1 MSTYP
6 DILEGLLRSPS
17 GDDAIDRK
25 ALASLLVE
33 IAESL
38 KPELRAERNG
48 VHPRDLQLEQLRTLL
63 VGREIETVWRL
74 AGTIVG

>member
-1 MSTYP
+1 MSTSP
-6 DILEGLLRSPS
+6 DILEGLLRAPS

-25 ALASLLVE
+25 ALAKLLVE

-48 VHPRDLQLEQLRTLL
+48 VLPNDLQLEQLRSLL
-63 VGREIETVWRL
+63 VGREIETLSRL
-74 AGTIVG
+74 